1 MRIARF
7 VPEVLRRSYL
17 RKFLLVL
24 VVVAGVM
31 GGLGFYISGMVTE
44 EVRADAHSELEMVA
58 SLEAEELSSWL
69 EGYTRTARMF
79 SEYDAIRSGNP
90 DAIDT
95 ALEREKDQLPSEVL
109 AVHYVK
115 PSNGDIVHSTDAVL
129 ETKTIADLEVSWTTG
144 SLTMNDGVAISEVYR
159 YAGGQRLA
167 FLSPVAGRDA
177 AVMIVVDASRHAQT
191 ISEPIEGSHTQV
203 VTADGVVAFDKYHS
217 NVLQQYRG
225 DSSTPALDAAVSGET
240 GVIERDGKVVGHAPV
255 EGTDWAVLIQAPPES
270 TYALATLVERDITI
284 LIGVALGGLGL
295 VGLVIGRGTVVS
307 LRRLRGRAET
317 LASGDLD
324 VDLSTS
330 RVDEF
335 GALTNSFAE
344 MRDNLKDRIEAAEE
358 AQEDL
363 AAAAADYQ
371 ATMDRVATGDL
382 TVRTSVEPDDDAM
395 AAVGDGIDSMVD
407 ELEDTIGQ
415 VATFAATVDTAG
427 ERVTAGTEEVTS
439 ASERVEQATA
449 DISDGASTQATLL
462 DEVSTEMQDLSAT
475 VQEVAASADELA
487 SLATEAS
494 ERGQDG
500 RDASAAVHEEM
511 AAIDDRVAAAAD
523 GVEALRDEV
532 AEIGEVVDLIEDIAD
547 QTNLLALNASIEAA
561 RAGEAGKGFAVVAD
575 SVKQLA
581 TETAEATTEIA
592 SSIDEVETA
601 ADETVSE
608 VNAARERVS
617 NGAETVADSVQAI
630 DEAVDRLDEVDDGV
644 AAIDAATASQAE
656 AAQSV
661 ALRADEAV
669 EIASETQS
677 EAADVAAAAR
687 EQNDAMMGVAGQ
699 IQELSGTTEELRALA
714 DRFEVRTD
722 EVETLDGENHAIE
735 AEATDEPTPLP
746 EGAEPN
752 VAAEPSGEPDGGH
765 SSDGADDAHIDGNS
779 EPETPDDTPES
790 GAPEDIDVVPEPDVD
805 DDVLSS
811 PTLSELAADGTGDD
825 E

>member
-58 SLEAEELSSWL
+58 TLEAEELSSWM
-69 EGYTRTARMF
+69 EGYTRTARML

-90 DAIDT
+90 EAVDT
-95 ALEREKDQLPSEVL
+95 ALERERDQLPSEVL
-109 AVHYVK
+109 AIHYVK
-115 PSNGDIVHSTDAVL
+115 PSNGKIVKSTDAVL
-129 ETKTIADLEVSWTTG
+129 ETKTISELEVSWTTG
-144 SLTMNDGVAISEVYR
+144 SLDMTDGVAISEVYR
-159 YAGGQRLA
+159 YGGGERLA

-177 AVMIVVDASRHAQT
+177 AVMVVVDATRHAKT
-191 ISEPIEGSHTQV
+191 LSEPVEGSHTQV
-203 VTADGVVAFDKYHS
+203 VTSTGVVAFDKYGS
-217 NVLQQYRG
+217 NVLKQYRE
-225 DSSTPALDAAVSGET
+225 DAATPALDAAVGGES
-240 GVIERDGKVVGHAPV
+240 GVIERDDKIVAHAPV
-255 EGTDWAVLIQAPPES
+255 EGTDWAVLIQAPPET
-270 TYALATLVERDITI
+270 TYAVAAFVERDITI
-284 LIGVALGGLGL
+284 LIGVALGGLAL

-307 LRRLRGRAET
+307 LRRLRRRAET
-317 LASGDLD
+317 LAGGDLD
-324 VDLSTS
+324 VDLTTS

-344 MRDNLKDRIEAAEE
+344 MRDTLKERIEAAED
-358 AQEDL
+358 AQADL

-371 ATMDRVATGDL
+371 ETMDRVATGDL

-395 AAVGDGIDSMVD
+395 AAVGDGIDAMVD
-407 ELEDTIGQ
+407 ELEETIGQ
-415 VATFAATVDTAG
+415 VATFATTVDAAG
-427 ERVTAGTEEVTS
+427 ERVTAGTEEVTA

-449 DISDGASTQATLL
+449 DISDGASKQASLL

-500 RDASAAVHEEM
+500 RDASAAVHEAM

-523 GVEALRDEV
+523 GVESLRDEV

-575 SVKQLA
+575 SVKELA
-581 TETAEATTEIA
+581 NETAEATTEIA
-592 SSIDEVETA
+592 SSIEEVEVA
-601 ADETVSE
+601 ADETVAE
-608 VNAARERVS
+608 VHAARERVS
-617 NGAETVADSVQAI
+617 TGAETVADGVEAI
-630 DEAVDRLDEVDDGV
+630 DDAVDRLDEVDDGV
-644 AAIDAATASQAE
+644 KAIDAATASQAE

-669 EIASETQS
+669 EIATETQT
-677 EAADVAAAAR
+677 EAADVAAAAHD
-687 EQNDAMMGVAGQ
+687 QNDAMLGVAGQ
-699 IQELSGTTEELRALA
+699 MQELSTTTEELRALA
-714 DRFEVRTD
+714 NRFEVRTD
-722 EVETLDGENHAIE
+722 DSEVDDTLHESGGTNDAVGPNSAEGGDESGNVEDGDGSND
-735 AEATDEPTPLP
+735 AEDAVASD
-746 EGAEPN
+746 GAEDADDPES
-752 VAAEPSGEPDGGH
+752 VSEPDG
-765 SSDGADDAHIDGNS
+765 
-779 EPETPDDTPES
+779 
-790 GAPEDIDVVPEPDVD
+790 D

-811 PTLSELAADGTGDD
+811 PTGSDLAADGSGTEPGSHS